1 MPDTTTTWI
10 IAAAVLAV
18 VLLAVVGA
26 MMWRNAPARRREKL
40 RARFG
45 PEYDLAVQQ
54 HGANQAHRMLEA
66 RERRVEKLPL
76 RSLSSS
82 ECATFAQSWRHRQEQ
97 FVDTPSAAVSGAH
110 ELVQRV
116 MLARGYPVEDF
127 EQSVADLSVEYGA
140 LVNHYRA
147 AHELEHTNR
156 TGQINTEELRQAMVH
171 YRALFDELLGSN
183 AASEHSN
190 APSEPAPRSERAR
203 QEPRPEHRAH
213 H

>member
-1 MPDTTTTWI
+1 
-10 IAAAVLAV
+10 
-18 VLLAVVGA
+18 
-26 MMWRNAPARRREKL
+26 MWRNAPSRRREKL

-54 HGANQAHRMLEA
+54 HGATQAQRVLEA

-76 RSLSSS
+76 RSLAAS
-82 ECATFAQSWRHRQEQ
+82 ESATFAQSWRHRQEQ

-127 EQSVADLSVEYGA
+127 EQSVADLSVEYGGI
-140 LVNHYRA
+140 VNHYRA
-147 AHELEHTNR
+147 AHDLEQSNR
-156 TGQINTEELRQAMVH
+156 SGRINTEELRQAMVH
-171 YRALFDELLGSN
+171 YRALFDELLGAHSN
-183 AASEHSN
+183 NSN

-203 QEPRPEHRAH
+203 QEHRAEQRAH
-213 H
+213 HP

>member
-1 MPDTTTTWI
+1 M

-18 VLLAVVGA
+18 LLVAAVGIVV
-26 MMWRNAPARRREKL
+26 WRNAPGRRREKL

-54 HGANQAHRMLEA
+54 HGTARAQRMLEE

-76 RSLSSS
+76 RSLSPS
-82 ECATFAQSWRHRQEQ
+82 ECATFAQSWRQRQEQ
-97 FVDTPSAAVSGAH
+97 FVDTPSTAVSGAH

-127 EQSVADLSVEYGA
+127 EQSVADLSVDYGA
-140 LVNHYRA
+140 IVNHYRA
-147 AHELEHTNR
+147 AHELDEANR
-156 TGQINTEELRQAMVH
+156 SGKINTEELRQAMVH
-171 YRALFDELLGSN
+171 YRALFDELLGAHSN
-183 AASEHSN
+183 SN
-190 APSEPAPRSERAR
+190 APSEHAPRSERSRHIHA
-203 QEPRPEHRAH
+203 EHRAH

>member
-1 MPDTTTTWI
+1 
-10 IAAAVLAV
+10 
-18 VLLAVVGA
+18 
-26 MMWRNAPARRREKL
+26 MWRNAPSRRREKL

-54 HGANQAHRMLEA
+54 HGTTQAQRMLAA

-76 RSLSSS
+76 RSLAAS
-82 ECATFAQSWRHRQEQ
+82 ESATFSQSWRHRQEQ

-127 EQSVADLSVEYGA
+127 EQSVADLSVEYGGI
-140 LVNHYRA
+140 VNHYRA
-147 AHELEHTNR
+147 AHDLEQSNR
-156 TGQINTEELRQAMVH
+156 SGRINTEELRQAMVH
-171 YRALFDELLGSN
+171 YRALFDELLGT
-183 AASEHSN
+183 HSN

-203 QEPRPEHRAH
+203 QEHRAEHRAH
-213 H
+213 HP